1 MLCCAVPCPACW
13 QNLLQE
19 VRAILERLLSAT
31 PPEWQLVIEDA
42 TGPGLPGGSV
52 GLAWQM
58 AARGR
63 PLPLLSGL
71 SHYWLDSQGRIRSIR
86 EASEQ
91 VPPREAASARLAP
104 LCARSGPSAC
114 PLVLRLT
121 AHYAVHACSLAQRPC
136 VHGDAAAP
144 TLPAAQ
150 RRHRSSLAM
159 PMPSPAVA
167 AWV

>member
-1 MLCCAVPCPACW
+1 M
-13 QNLLQE
+13 
-19 VRAILERLLSAT
+19 RAILERLLSAT

-91 VPPREAASARLAP
+91 VPLHEAVSSARPPCVPYPALPLAP
-104 LCARSGPSAC
+104 LLPCF
-114 PLVLRLT
+114 T
-121 AHYAVHACSLAQRPC
+121 AHYAAH
-136 VHGDAAAP
+136 DYAA
-144 TLPAAQ
+144 
-150 RRHRSSLAM
+150 H
-159 PMPSPAVA
+159 V
-167 AWV
+167 